1 MAVTS
6 IWSIKGWIGKV
17 INYAENPDKTKEQTS
32 QELISESET
41 GQLQGLNDV
50 ITYAVN
56 AEKIR
61 RRQSESMEIELV
73 GESEELM
80 EQYVSGVNCAPTT
93 AREEM
98 IAVKKRFG
106 KEDGIVAFHGY
117 QSFAPGEC
125 NPAMAHEIGK
135 KLAEELWGSQ
145 YQVLIATHLD
155 KANHLH
161 NHFVVNSVSFLDGKR
176 YHRTNQ
182 DYRDMR
188 MVSDRLCKEYQLSVV
203 RQPEQGKGKHYA
215 EWQAEQGKGKH
226 YAEWQAEQDGK
237 PSYHSMVKADV
248 DEAIRK
254 ARTEKQFFFY
264 LREKGYSFKFGKDI
278 TICPEGRER
287 GLKLKRNFG
296 ENYSLEAIRV
306 RILEENELPAEK
318 KLPVRKTYWIRVSG
332 NFKQTRKIG
341 GLRGLYLHYC
351 YLLGIL
357 PKNRPSI
364 SAKQVHVLFREDL
377 LKLNTISKE
386 TKLLCHYHID
396 TAEQLFSLKESLQ
409 KQMEHCVEERK
420 HLRYKI
426 RADRPEEEIQEMKE
440 QIKVLTEKIGTL
452 RKEATLC
459 DGIAARSKMIEE
471 KFKTVREE
479 KEKKEEQSHEHI
491 RRSR

>member
-17 INYAENPDKTKEQTS
+17 IKYAENPDKTKENNEGQ
-32 QELISESET
+32 ISENQSQST
-41 GQLQGLNDV
+41 QGLEDV

-56 AEKIR
+56 TEKTR
-61 RRQSESMEIELV
+61 RGQSESMERELV

-125 NPAMAHEIGK
+125 NPEMAHEIGK

-203 RQPEQGKGKHYA
+203 QQPEQGKGKHYA
-215 EWQAEQGKGKH
+215 EWQAEQ
-226 YAEWQAEQDGK
+226 QGK

-278 TICPEGRER
+278 TIRPEGRER

-318 KLPVRKTYWIRVSG
+318 KFPVQRHYRIRVSG

-357 PKNRPSI
+357 PKNRPSM
-364 SAKQVHVLFREDL
+364 SAKQIHVLFREDL

-396 TAEQLFSLKESLQ
+396 TAEQLFSLKDRLQ
-409 KQMEHCVEERK
+409 KQMEQCVEERK

-426 RADRPEEEIQEMKE
+426 RANRPEEEIQELKE
-440 QIKVLTEKIGTL
+440 QLKGLTEEIGTL
-452 RKEATLC
+452 RREVVVC
-459 DGIAARSKMIEE
+459 DGIAARSKVIEE
-471 KFKTVREE
+471 KFKMVREE